1 MCGIAGI
8 VQCDERPVDWR
19 LLEAM
24 TGSLAHRGPDGE
36 GYVLLATREHEKP
49 LAVTG
54 ALREA
59 VGTRLEGFPIGLG
72 HRRLA
77 IIDLTPLGHQPMGT
91 EDGRLWITY
100 NGEVYNAPE
109 LRRELGALGHR
120 FRSSTDTEVVLESY
134 RRWGREC
141 LAYLNGMFAFAIWDG
156 RDRTLVCARD
166 RFGIKPFY
174 YRQDT
179 KRFLFASEI
188 KALLQD
194 PAFRR
199 RPNDGMVYDYLAL
212 SRQDHT
218 DETLFEG
225 IRQLRPGEWMT
236 VRAATDGS
244 PVVQRERWWQLPEG
258 VEPVG
263 LEEAAV
269 RTRELLE
276 DSVRLELRADVP
288 VGSCLS
294 GGLDSSS
301 IVCLMSRLLGHGAT
315 DGSAIGSA
323 GPPQTFSSCDPDPR
337 FDERP
342 YIRTVVAKT
351 GAANQEVFPNPRELF
366 EHLPEIL
373 WHQDEPV
380 AGTSILAQWAVM
392 RAVGRARVK
401 VVLDGQGADE
411 VLCGYPGY
419 AGSRLADLIR
429 GGRWLT
435 GLREWAAWRRVHGG
449 LQPTALAGLVRG
461 LLPAGPARWLR
472 ARIMGERA
480 WLARD
485 FARHGHEHRGPE
497 QASPVQARSVLGAH
511 LLHSLTQD
519 LPALLHYEDRNS
531 MAFGVEARVPFL
543 DHRLVEWLVRLPP
556 DFKLRQG
563 MTKVVLREAMAGI
576 LPEEV
581 RRRPDKMGFVTP
593 EDQWLRGPLRP
604 TLEELLA
611 SERLRSRPYWRAE
624 ALRDRYCRYC
634 EGRMAIGPTVWRWVN
649 LEWWLRRFCD

>member
-1 MCGIAGI
+1 M
-8 VQCDERPVDWR
+8 DWR

-36 GYVLLATREHEKP
+36 GYVLLAAREQEKP

-54 ALREA
+54 ALSGVLGA
-59 VGTRLEGFPIGLG
+59 RLEGFSVGLG

-77 IIDLTPLGHQPMGT
+77 IIDLTQLGHQPMGT

-109 LRRELGALGHR
+109 LRRELSALGHR
-120 FRSSTDTEVVLESY
+120 FRSTTDSEVVLEGY

-141 LAYLNGMFAFAIWDG
+141 LARLNGMFAFAIWDG
-156 RDRTLVCARD
+156 RDRTLACARD

-174 YRQDT
+174 YRQDQQ
-179 KRFLFASEI
+179 RFLFASEI
-188 KALLQD
+188 KALVQD
-194 PAFRR
+194 PGFRR
-199 RPNDGMVYDYLAL
+199 RPNDRMVYDYLTL
-212 SRQDHT
+212 SLLDHT
-218 DETLFEG
+218 DETCFEG

-236 VRAATDGS
+236 VHAATGGG
-244 PVVQRERWWQLPEG
+244 PLVQRERWWQLPEG
-258 VEPVG
+258 IEPVG
-263 LEEAAV
+263 PDEAAV

-288 VGSCLS
+288 IGSCLS

-301 IVCLMSRLLGHGAT
+301 IVCLMSRLLAG
-315 DGSAIGSA
+315 
-323 GPPQTFSSCDPDPR
+323 GPPQTFSSCDPAPR

-342 YIRTVVAKT
+342 YIRSVIAKT
-351 GAANQEVFPNPRELF
+351 GVTNQEVFPDCQELI

-373 WHQDEPV
+373 WHQDEPF

-392 RAVGRARVK
+392 RAVGRAGVK
-401 VVLDGQGADE
+401 VLLDGQGADE
-411 VLCGYPGY
+411 LLCGYPSH

-429 GGRWLT
+429 SGRWLT

-449 LQPTALAGLVRG
+449 LQSAALAGLVRG

-472 ARIMGERA
+472 SRVTAERT

-485 FARHGHEHRGPE
+485 FARREDERSGPE
-497 QASPVQARSVLGAH
+497 QVPPPSARSVLGAH
-511 LLHSLTQD
+511 HVRSLTQD

-556 DFKLRQG
+556 DLKLRKG
-563 MTKVVLREAMAGI
+563 MTKVVLREALAGI
-576 LPEEV
+576 LPEQV
-581 RRRPDKMGFVTP
+581 RQRPDKMGFVTP
-593 EDQWLRGPLRP
+593 EDDWLRGPLRP
-604 TLEELLA
+604 KIEELLA

-624 ALRDRYCRYC
+624 VLSGWYRRYC
-634 EGRMAIGPTVWRWVN
+634 EGQVAIGPTIWRWVN